1 MKFSKRLAIPLM
13 ALCIVLLSGCQCW
26 FEEFT
31 VFASG
36 ETGPINSGEVIAPR
50 VIELFTFDSYGNGC
64 PPSSTTI
71 TRVEFYNGAN
81 KLGVG
86 TKSVNVFTFDWNITP
101 GKDGIAMT
109 GISEVV
115 LTAVD
120 QTGTRSTALLK
131 FSVQAP

>member
-1 MKFSKRLAIPLM
+1 MKFSKRFAIPLA
-13 ALCIVLLSGCQCW
+13 ALWIVLLSGCQCW
-26 FEEFT
+26 FDEFRVLANSKT
-31 VFASG
+31 AS
-36 ETGPINSGEVIAPR
+36 INSEAVLTPQVIT
-50 VIELFTFDSYGNGC
+50 LFTFGSYGNGC

-101 GKDGIAMT
+101 GKDGIAAT

-131 FSVQAP
+131 FSVQAL